1 MVPSQDAKLMSP
13 KQKPPPTRVVTLA
26 GTKGGLGKST
36 LACSLAIRATEDG
49 GKVALLDLDPQ
60 QSLTGWWMRRG
71 KTRNPKLYE
80 LDATTEA
87 VELLISEGW
96 RHVFIDTP
104 PANIQR
110 IEPGIACADL
120 VLIPTAP
127 NAFDIEQVPLTVELC
142 ERQGKRHAVI
152 FNRVPPSSAKLLKS
166 SKQFLRSE
174 GCNVLEESIGF
185 RQHYMAALTQGKA
198 GHELDK
204 GTTVRAEVDTL
215 WQSILKLLSEAS

>member
-1 MVPSQDAKLMSP
+1 MVPSQDTKLMSP
-13 KQKPPPTRVVTLA
+13 KQPTRVITLA

-49 GKVALLDLDPQ
+49 GRVALLDLDPQ

-96 RHVFIDTP
+96 RYVFIDTP

-110 IEPGIACADL
+110 IEPGVVCADL

-174 GCNVLEESIGF
+174 GCTVLDESIGF

-204 GTTVRAEVDTL
+204 GTTVRAEIDAL
-215 WQSILKLLSEAS
+215 WQSILNLLSEAS